1 MRKLSRTIS
10 GVTPV
15 AVMAKACGCPGH
27 CIYCP
32 TYGATPQS
40 YTPESPSVIRAR
52 ACDYDA
58 YRQVDRRLFVLSDM
72 GHPTD
77 KVEIIVM
84 GGTFLATPID
94 YQYQFIK
101 DCYDAINGAPSSSL
115 AEAQKINETAARRCV
130 GLCIETRPD
139 VCGKGEVERMVDF
152 GATRVELGVQV
163 LDDRIYEEVRRG
175 HSVADVVRATAIL
188 KRAGLKVHYHMMQG
202 LPGSNAEHDLEMSRE
217 LYDNPD
223 YRPDGLKIYP
233 TMVVEG
239 TVLEQWFK
247 HGKYRPYPSD
257 VMISL
262 MAEIKAIIPPYVRI
276 SRVLRD
282 IPPQYIVG
290 GLKESVRSTVKEVMA
305 ANGTVCRCI
314 RCREYGHRVKAGW
327 KPGEPRL
334 SRLDYDAS
342 EGHEIFLSFEDENGT
357 LFGLLRLRIESH
369 PTRPPDSVSPT
380 AFVRELHVYGGELAL
395 GERMEKAAQH
405 HGLGKALLA
414 EAERIASEEFGTAS
428 IAILSGVGARQY
440 YADQGYR
447 LESGYM
453 IKDILQ
459 CPSVNPDP

>member
-1 MRKLSRTIS
+1 
-10 GVTPV
+10 
-15 AVMAKACGCPGH
+15 MARACGCPGH

-32 TYGATPQS
+32 TYGGTPQS

-58 YRQVDRRLFVLSDM
+58 FRQVDRRLFVLADM

-84 GGTFLATPID
+84 GGTFLATPVD

-101 DCYDAINGAPSSSL
+101 DCYDAVNGMPSTSL

-139 VCGKGEVERMVDF
+139 VCGEAEIARMVDF

-163 LDDRIYEEVRRG
+163 LDDRIYAEVRRG
-175 HSVADVVRATAIL
+175 HSVADVMRATAIL

-202 LPGSNAEHDLEMSRE
+202 LPGSTAEHDLEMARDLFE
-217 LYDNPD
+217 
-223 YRPDGLKIYP
+223 
-233 TMVVEG
+233 MVAYLQKLEG
-239 TVLEQWFK
+239 TVLEEWFK
-247 HGKYRPYPSD
+247 QGKYRPYPAD

-262 MAEIKAIIPPYVRI
+262 MAEIKAIVPPYVRI

-305 ANGTVCRCI
+305 ANGQVCRCI
-314 RCREYGHRVKAGW
+314 RCREYGHRLKAGW

-334 SRLDYDAS
+334 MRLDYEAS
-342 EGHEIFLSFEDENGT
+342 KGHEIFLSFEDENGT
-357 LFGLLRLRIESH
+357 LFGLLRLRID
-369 PTRPPDSVSPT
+369 PVPIAALGMGSPV
-380 AFVRELHVYGGELAL
+380 ALVRELHVYGGELAL
-395 GERMEKAAQH
+395 GTREEKAAQH

-414 EAERIASEEFGTAS
+414 EAERVALKEFGTS
-428 IAILSGVGARQY
+428 KIAILSGVGARQY
-440 YADQGYR
+440 YADLGYQF
-447 LESGYM
+447 EFGYM
-453 IKDILQ
+453 TRDLLAK
-459 CPSVNPDP
+459 PAVTPGS